1 MVSNSRAPPSKL
13 RPSPLPRSFFQ
24 KQGKTAVLP
33 VLPTMVPLKLILNV
47 QKKHLDSLRISL
59 ESVTGQIL
67 IFATSFKK
75 LVLTLNIFFL
85 PG

>member
-1 MVSNSRAPPSKL
+1 MVPNSGAPLSKL
-13 RPSPLPRSFFQ
+13 RTSALPRSFFQ

-33 VLPTMVPLKLILNV
+33 VLHTMAPLKLILNV
-47 QKKHLDSLRISL
+47 QKKHLDLLRISL